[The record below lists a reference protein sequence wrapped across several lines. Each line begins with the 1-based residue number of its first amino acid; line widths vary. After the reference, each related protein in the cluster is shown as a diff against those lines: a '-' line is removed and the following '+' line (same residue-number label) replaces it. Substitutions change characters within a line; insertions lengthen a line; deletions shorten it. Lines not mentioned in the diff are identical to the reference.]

1 VQLWVGGKFEIRNP
15 KSEIL
20 GGLAGV
26 HSAAKETVMEEFS
39 LTLGAHLL
47 LWGFPLVLIIVV
59 VVESLLDARKGETGR

>member
-1 VQLWVGGKFEIRNP
+1 
-15 KSEIL
+15 
-20 GGLAGV
+20 
-26 HSAAKETVMEEFS
+26 MEEFS